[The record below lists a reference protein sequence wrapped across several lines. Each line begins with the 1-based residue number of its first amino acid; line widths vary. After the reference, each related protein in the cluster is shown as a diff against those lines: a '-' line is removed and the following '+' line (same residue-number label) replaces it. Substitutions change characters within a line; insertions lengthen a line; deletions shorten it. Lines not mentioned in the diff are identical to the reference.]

1 MHQLLC
7 CSHDGLKKIRSE
19 NRITEVNSEIDLVT
33 TAPATGETVPH
44 LVSNQSAFKVGLH
57 TSKVKP
63 IVGLVQQSLLQVIGD
78 VWEGIGERSITIQLP
93 SR

>member
-33 TAPATGETVPH
+33 TDPGTG
-44 LVSNQSAFKVGLH
+44 N
-57 TSKVKP
+57 
-63 IVGLVQQSLLQVIGD
+63 
-78 VWEGIGERSITIQLP
+78 W
-93 SR
+93 